1 MSGAD
6 SLIGQTISHYLI
18 VERLGGGGMG
28 VVYKAD
34 DSRLHRSVA
43 LKFLPDNVAKDS
55 QALARFEREAQASSA
70 LNHPN
75 ICTIHDIGEQDG
87 KAFIV
92 MEFLDGVTLKHLI
105 TGQPLELDR
114 LLDIAIQIAD
124 ALDAAHSQGIVH
136 RDIKP
141 ANIFITKRGHAKILD
156 FGLAKVSSE
165 RPSATGASAT
175 LPTLAVDSAQLTSP
189 GSALGTVSYMSPEQV
204 LGKPLDARTDLFSL
218 GVVLYEM
225 ATGFLP
231 FTGDSTGAIFD
242 SILHKDATEPVR
254 LNTSV
259 PAELERIID
268 KAMEK
273 DRDLRYRSAADL
285 QTDLKRLKR
294 DTSSG
299 RTQRA
304 RSDSGSQNVATGSA
318 PTAASSAPVASNA
331 PSSPSVVASAAPL
344 PSKKWRATPI
354 LIIAVL
360 FLAIVAVTAFSW
372 NRFIH
377 AGLASTAFLNPHI
390 SSLTSSGDVVTVRI
404 SPDGR
409 YLAYTARK
417 NGKFSLWVRQ
427 ISIANPVLIVPPSSD
442 RIIDVAFTPDGSY
455 LDYTQ
460 ITTEQSAGRVYQ
472 VPILGG
478 TPRTLLQGSSA
489 NITFS
494 PDGQRMAYV
503 DEDLKS
509 GQSRLLVAKTDGS
522 EPRQLA
528 SRKVSFPGENYFI
541 IRWSPDGRRI
551 AAVSYSATQSTNS
564 FALVEIDVATGREQ
578 TIAGRTWRTV
588 NDFAWLP
595 DGSGLLLAAQEKT
608 GIPSQ
613 LWIVGYPSGN
623 ARRVS
628 NDLSEYNSASLSAD
642 GSNIASVQTNRSSGI
657 YVAPSAAVD
666 KARQITSGRL
676 DGQLGLSWTADNR
689 IVYTA
694 DHADNW
700 DLFITDVDGQNQRQL
715 TFDGHYHGTP
725 VVCSGNVIYF
735 SDFEGPRHLFKLD
748 LQTGALSKLTNGKEE
763 TNPACSAE
771 SRSVFYLSTYDAVH
785 VNRLSLDDGKSVPVS
800 RRPAF
805 YTLIASLDGK
815 HILFPSIGKNG
826 NIAAA
831 VVSAETGADER
842 EASISNTFDT
852 TNPWVNFGPDNHVG
866 FLDISSG
873 TSNLWTMPV
882 FGSASRQ
889 QLTHFTTGQV
899 WTFAWSPD
907 GKQLA
912 YAYGNNS
919 SDVVLFSNS
928 K

>member
-1 MSGAD
+1 MSEPP
-6 SLIGQTISHYLI
+6 SLIGSTISHYRI
-18 VERLGGGGMG
+18 VDRLGGGGMG

-43 LKFLPDNVAKDS
+43 LKFLPDNVAKDP
-55 QALARFEREAQASSA
+55 QALARFEREAQAASA

-75 ICTIHDIGEQDG
+75 ICTIYDIGEQDG

-105 TGQPLELDR
+105 TGQPPELDR
-114 LLDIAIQIAD
+114 LLDIAIEISD
-124 ALDAAHSQGIVH
+124 ALDAAHSEGIVH

-141 ANIFITKRGHAKILD
+141 SNILVTKRGHTKILD
-156 FGLAKVSSE
+156 FGLAKVSAAKSGS
-165 RPSATGASAT
+165 PGAVATAT

-242 SILHKDATEPVR
+242 AILHKDATEPVR
-254 LNTSV
+254 LNTTI
-259 PAELERIID
+259 PKELERIID
-268 KAMEK
+268 KALEK

-299 RTQRA
+299 RSHRA
-304 RSDSGSQNVATGSA
+304 RSDSDSQNF
-318 PTAASSAPVASNA
+318 ASSPAATPSSSNPVASSE
-331 PSSPSVVASAAPL
+331 PDSSAAVT
-344 PSKKWRATPI
+344 PSPELQPKWRRTVLLLAVSFVA
-354 LIIAVL
+354 IIAVAAL
-360 FLAIVAVTAFSW
+360 FW
-372 NRFIH
+372 NKLFH
-377 AGLASTAFLNPHI
+377 TGLASTAFLNPHL
-390 SSLTSSGDVVTVRI
+390 SSLTSSGDVVIARI

-427 ISIANPVLIVPPSSD
+427 ISVANPVLIVPPSPD
-442 RIIDVAFTPDGSY
+442 RIYDAAFTPDGSY
-455 LDYTQ
+455 LDYTRNN
-460 ITTEQSAGRVYQ
+460 TEEAAGTVYQ

-478 TPRTLLQGSSA
+478 TPRILVQGSSG

-503 DEDLKS
+503 NEDLKS
-509 GQSRLLVAKTDGS
+509 GQSHLIIAKTDGS
-522 EPRQLA
+522 EPQQLT
-528 SRKVSFPGENYFI
+528 SRKVSFPGENYLI
-541 IRWSPDGRRI
+541 VRWSPDGRRI
-551 AAVSYSATQSTNS
+551 AAVSYSAKKTANS
-564 FALVEIDVATGREQ
+564 FELIEVDVATGREQ
-578 TIAGRTWRTV
+578 TIAGRSWRNI
-588 NDFAWLP
+588 NDFTWLP
-595 DGSGLLLAAQEKT
+595 DGTGLLLAAQEKT

-613 LWIVGYPSGN
+613 LWVVSYPGGN
-623 ARRVS
+623 TRRVS
-628 NDLSEYNSASLSAD
+628 NDLSEYYSVSLSAD
-642 GSNIASVQTNRSSGI
+642 GATIASVQTNRSSGI
-657 YVAPSAAVD
+657 YVAPANAVD
-666 KARQITSGRL
+666 KARQITSGHL
-676 DGQLGLSWTADNR
+676 DGQTGLSWTADNR

-694 DHADNW
+694 DHSDNW
-700 DLFITDVDGQNQRQL
+700 DLFVTDVDGQNQRQL
-715 TFDGHYHGTP
+715 TFDGHFHGAP
-725 VVCSGNVIYF
+725 VVCAGNVIYF

-748 LQTGALSKLTNGKEE
+748 LQTGAITKLTNGKAE
-763 TNPACSAE
+763 TNPSCAAE
-771 SRSVFYLSTYDAVH
+771 SRSVFYLGTYDSVQAS
-785 VNRLSLDDGKSVPVS
+785 RLSLDDGKSVPIS

-815 HILFPSIGKNG
+815 HVLFPSIGKNG
-826 NIAAA
+826 NIVAAI
-831 VVSAETGADER
+831 VSTETGADEPD
-842 EASISNTFDT
+842 ASVSATFDT
-852 TNPWVNFGPDNHVG
+852 TNPWVNFGPENHVG
-866 FLDISSG
+866 FLDFSSG
-873 TSNLWTMPV
+873 TSNLWSFPV
-882 FGSASRQ
+882 LGSGPKQ
-889 QLTHFTTGQV
+889 QITHFTFGQV
-899 WTFAWSPD
+899 WTFAWSPN